1 MTTNTTA
8 SAQSNRM
15 TVIDAL
21 RGFAL
26 LGVILMHM
34 MDHFGYANAAGA
46 SSPTIWDSLVTQL
59 SEKIIRG
66 KFLSIFSF
74 LFGLSFFI
82 QMDRAAKKG
91 IDFRM
96 RFLWRMLL
104 LFAIGLLG
112 MSFTYVDILT
122 MYAAFGVILVFL
134 YPLKNWVLLLI
145 AFLLLIGLPN
155 LLIVG
160 FESTETAPHASP
172 AVAVAAASNE
182 NTQTETSAM
191 FLQTAKQ
198 NLTIKAAE
206 KLKYQF
212 ITSNTGY
219 MVLALF
225 ILGFITGRIRF
236 FEQVHIRKK
245 RNWKLLAIFFVSAVV
260 LYVLLKYINRG
271 GEIRLWEAKMKG
283 GEATIIAF
291 IGAALKNLNSIAISG
306 LLATGFIVLYHVNG
320 IGRFLNL
327 LTPYGRM
334 GLTNYELQNIFG
346 AIIFSYWGF
355 GAYFGTKG
363 ATVLFSLG
371 ILYYVFQALTSY
383 LWLRKFLYG
392 PFEWLWRSGTY
403 LKIQSLRK
411 KKTIHRNETT

>member
-1 MTTNTTA
+1 MTTDITA

-34 MDHFGYANAAGA
+34 MDHFGYASAAGA
-46 SSPTIWDSLVTQL
+46 SPHSIWDSLVLQV

-104 LFAIGLLG
+104 LFGIGLLG
-112 MSFTYVDILT
+112 TSFTYVDILT

-134 YPLKNWVLLLI
+134 YPLKNRALLLI

-160 FESTETAPHASP
+160 LENRDSVPGETTMLT
-172 AVAVAAASNE
+172 VAAASNE
-182 NTQTETSAM
+182 NSHTEATAT
-191 FLQTAKQ
+191 FFETAKQ
-198 NLTIKAAE
+198 NLTIKTAE

-245 RNWKLLAIFFVSAVV
+245 RNRKLFALFLVSAVV
-260 LYVLLKYINRG
+260 LYASLKLINQN
-271 GEIRLWEAKMKG
+271 GEISLWEAKMIG
-283 GEATIIAF
+283 SEATILAF
-291 IGAALKNLNSIAISG
+291 VAAALKNLNSIAISA
-306 LLATGFIVLYHVNG
+306 LLAMGFVVLYHVNG
-320 IGRFLNL
+320 IGKILNL

-363 ATVLFSLG
+363 ATVLFGLG
-371 ILYYVFQALTSY
+371 ILYYIFQALTSN

-403 LKIQSLRK
+403 LKFQSLRK
-411 KKTIHRNETT
+411 KSIHRDETT